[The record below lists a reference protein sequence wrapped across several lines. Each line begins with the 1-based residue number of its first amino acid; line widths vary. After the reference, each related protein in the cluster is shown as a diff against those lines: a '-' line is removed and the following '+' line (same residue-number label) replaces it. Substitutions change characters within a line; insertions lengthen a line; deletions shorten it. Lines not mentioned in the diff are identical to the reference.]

1 MRVSTQSTGTVG
13 KALDMLSLLGE
24 HPDGATAHEL
34 ADASGHHFST
44 AYRLLRTLVATGF
57 AEHSPQDKRYRLG
70 LPVFQLGQKVAHAR
84 GFDASA
90 APVLQGLV
98 ETTGESCLLA
108 VLHGQRFLTT
118 AKIDGPDF
126 RVTTDPGDQGTLHSS
141 AIGRVLLA
149 YAPAAERDRL
159 LESIHL
165 PARTESTLTERDRL
179 RELVAQTQRQ
189 GFASQS
195 EEHDDGMA
203 AVAVP
208 VLDPAGGLIAALC
221 LAAPI
226 FRSTR
231 EDLQDQLP
239 LLREAAD
246 QLAAVLPPR
255 PR

>member
-1 MRVSTQSTGTVG
+1 MTSQTTGTVG
-13 KALDMLSLLGE
+13 KALDMLTLLGE
-24 HPDGATAHEL
+24 HPNGATAREL

-44 AYRLLRTLVATGF
+44 AYRLLRTLVDTGF
-57 AEHSPQDKRYRLG
+57 AEHSPVDKRYRLG

-118 AKIDGPDF
+118 AKIDGPEF
-126 RVTTDPGDQGTLHSS
+126 RITTDPGDQGPLHSS
-141 AIGRVLLA
+141 ALGRVLLA
-149 YAPAAERDRL
+149 FAPAPERDRL
-159 LESIHL
+159 LEAIPL
-165 PARTESTLTERDRL
+165 PARTEATLGDRDRL
-179 RELVAQTQRQ
+179 REVVAQTRRQ
-189 GFASQS
+189 GFAAQS

-208 VLDPAGGLIAALC
+208 VLDSAGGLIAALG
-221 LAAPI
+221 LAAPV

-231 EDLQDQLP
+231 EDLQGHVP
-239 LLREAAD
+239 LLRGCAD
-246 QLAAVLPPR
+246 QLSAVLPPR